1 MEITTIKGKF
11 RIIDFSISHKILLL
25 RTSTISEINGEI
37 IVNNT
42 DIFFAPTAYMEL
54 PTYFTDIKLYL
65 GEELDWEYIQNKIP
79 DLISPFHKLFVIMT
93 NDVKYYVLAS
103 RVEIQTNN
111 LPPLETSI
119 GLKR

>member
-25 RTSTISEINGEI
+25 RTSIISEINGEI

-42 DIFFAPTAYMEL
+42 DIFFAPTDYMEL

-93 NDVKYYVLAS
+93 NDVKYYVLAG
-103 RVEIQTNN
+103 RVQVMENN